1 MLGVSAKALG
11 SLCIPGLAELSGR
24 PGDGADPHL
33 LQIGFECPLLA
44 RRCPGEAKMGRREL
58 YIEQAIDAHL
68 QSTDLAEYPGRL
80 IEEEPTP
87 PSSARA

>member
-1 MLGVSAKALG
+1 
-11 SLCIPGLAELSGR
+11 
-24 PGDGADPHL
+24 
-33 LQIGFECPLLA
+33 
-44 RRCPGEAKMGRREL
+44 MGRREL